1 MQIFQIKF
9 SFHSLTGFYRFFG
22 TVLMKYLFG
31 KFWNDFV
38 GPKKK
43 VACLMLLSFFPQNF
57 NTHFKQYCMLAYCLS
72 FVLHMISWNSLVLF
86 LFLSLVC
93 ILMYIHPFFTPLSLL
108 WFLQD
113 FVFSPSLYFF
123 YGNQNTVTFLF
134 LFLSL
139 EISNTLSGVLWNI
152 LF

>member
-1 MQIFQIKF
+1 MKVWRWKTFSMQIFQIKF

-72 FVLHMISWNSLVLF
+72 FVLHMMTWNSLVLF

-93 ILMYIHPFFTPLSLL
+93 ILMCIHL
-108 WFLQD
+108 
-113 FVFSPSLYFF
+113 F
-123 YGNQNTVTFLF
+123 YVSKFALILAGFCFQSISILF
-134 LFLSL
+134 LWESKYCYLF
-139 EISNTLSGVLWNI
+139 ISVFISRN
-152 LF
+152 